1 MSKQDGT
8 RSGLADPSKLR
19 PIGSS
24 DKQTLR
30 VGIRSR
36 LFRMRIICC
45 LCALLIL
52 SPAPR
57 LSATLI
63 PVKHKEGVSHGF
75 LVLRSKDGETLATGD
90 MTQTVEGERVTT
102 ELVLHFKDG
111 SIHDEVTVSTQRKQ
125 FRLLTD
131 HVRQHGPSF
140 PHPLDVYIDA
150 ASGNVKVRSE
160 KDGKDKSEEHHLQIP
175 EDAAN
180 GLVLILLKNIS
191 PSDPETELS
200 MVATTSKPRVV
211 KLKIHSEGE
220 QQFFAGGSE
229 RKAIHYVVHI
239 SIGGLAG
246 VVAPV
251 IGKEPPDTHIWMVGG
266 TAPTFVKFEG
276 PLYEEG
282 PIWTIDLADVK
293 WKK

>member
-1 MSKQDGT
+1 V
-8 RSGLADPSKLR
+8 DPSKLQ
-19 PIGSS
+19 PIDSS
-24 DKQTLR
+24 YKQTLQ
-30 VGIRSR
+30 VVIPLR
-36 LFRMRIICC
+36 LFRMRTICC
-45 LCALLIL
+45 LLGLSLL
-52 SPAPR
+52 SSAPP
-57 LSATLI
+57 LSARLI
-63 PVKHKEGVSHGF
+63 PVKHREGVSHGF
-75 LVLRSKDGETLATGD
+75 LVLRSKDGQTLATGD
-90 MTQTVEGERVTT
+90 MIQTVEGERITT
-102 ELVLHFKDG
+102 ELVLRFKDG

-131 HVRQHGPSF
+131 HLRQHGPSF

-160 KDGKDKSEEHHLQIP
+160 KDGRDKSEDHHLQIP

-191 PSDPETELS
+191 PSEPEIQVS
-200 MVATTSKPRVV
+200 MVATTAKPRVV

-220 QQFFAGGSE
+220 QPFFAGGSE
-229 RKAIHYVVHI
+229 RKAIHHVIHVD
-239 SIGGLAG
+239 IGGVAG
-246 VVAPV
+246 VVAPI

-266 TAPTFVKFEG
+266 NAPTFVKFEG

-293 WKK
+293 WER